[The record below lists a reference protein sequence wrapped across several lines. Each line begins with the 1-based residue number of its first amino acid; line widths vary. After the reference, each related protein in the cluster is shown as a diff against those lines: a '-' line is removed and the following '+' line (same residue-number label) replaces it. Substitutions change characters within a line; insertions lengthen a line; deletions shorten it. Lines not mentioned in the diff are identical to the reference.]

1 MEILALSQELR
12 KGQIKYGL
20 KFGMEIFRSQ
30 RPLAV
35 VPRIKKLNDHAE
47 PTKSNAKEMKIIK
60 TALPD

>member
-1 MEILALSQELR
+1 
-12 KGQIKYGL
+12 
-20 KFGMEIFRSQ
+20 MEIFRSQ